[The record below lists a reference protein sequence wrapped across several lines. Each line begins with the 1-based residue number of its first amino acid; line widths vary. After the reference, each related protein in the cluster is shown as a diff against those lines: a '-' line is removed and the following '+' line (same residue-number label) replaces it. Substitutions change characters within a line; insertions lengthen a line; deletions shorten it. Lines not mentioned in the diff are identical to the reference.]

1 MRFLLYSILQ
11 NKQYINNPRTEDDV
25 KESILEGGGMGE
37 VFLVSPAKL
46 WHAMNKGFIT
56 CDVCLHA

>member
-1 MRFLLYSILQ
+1 MRFLLHSILQ

-46 WHAMNKGFIT
+46 
-56 CDVCLHA
+56 